1 MGGCGEAG
9 FSRGEDTGA
18 SRGDPPIGRYLGVVV
33 PEVGRKRGDD
43 GKDLTPEP
51 LLTWPLSNADK
62 KDLVLDELWRE
73 CSKVDRFD
81 DGGFSRNIALPC

>member
-1 MGGCGEAG
+1 MGGCGEEG
-9 FSRGEDTGA
+9 FNRGEDNGA

-43 GKDLTPEP
+43 GNDLAPEP

-62 KDLVLDELWRE
+62 KDLVPDELLRE
-73 CSKVDRFD
+73 CSKEDRLD
-81 DGGFSRNIALPC
+81 DGGFSRKIAL